1 MRILALS
8 CIVLAGCAA
17 RLDSVQSGI
26 AADGAITVAAVSSG
40 MAAEANPI
48 VAAAPVLGMASI
60 VGRAVLASHLS
71 EQQEPQRTVDLAA
84 LDSITW
90 GAVASNVLVAAGAS
104 TPFGLGVGLL
114 TGASLWMMSEE
125 ERLFASV
132 CAYERASNPNIQC
145 IYRRR

>member
-1 MRILALS
+1 
-8 CIVLAGCAA
+8 
-17 RLDSVQSGI
+17 
-26 AADGAITVAAVSSG
+26 
-40 MAAEANPI
+40 
-48 VAAAPVLGMASI
+48 MASI